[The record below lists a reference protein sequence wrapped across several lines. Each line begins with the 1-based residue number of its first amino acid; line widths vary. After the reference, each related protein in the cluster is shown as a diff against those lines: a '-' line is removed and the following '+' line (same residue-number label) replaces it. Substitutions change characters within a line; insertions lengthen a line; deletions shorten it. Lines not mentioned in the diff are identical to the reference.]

1 MNSEAQ
7 ISEVLGGGRVIGRNL
22 KSYADFDEVIRSG
35 FPWKA
40 VSHAKDSMSLTDR
53 ELSSLLDV
61 SERTLSRLKK
71 SGKRLTMS
79 ASDRLFRVAN
89 IFASAKQVFESEEAA
104 LKWLHNPQIGLGGR
118 VPLDMIMTEAGTHEV
133 ENLLGR
139 IEYGVIA

>member
-1 MNSEAQ
+1 
-7 ISEVLGGGRVIGRNL
+7 
-22 KSYADFDEVIRSG
+22 
-35 FPWKA
+35 
-40 VSHAKDSMSLTDR
+40 
-53 ELSSLLDV
+53 
-61 SERTLSRLKK
+61 
-71 SGKRLTMS
+71 MS

>member
-1 MNSEAQ
+1 MNTEAQ
-7 ISEVLGGGRVIGRNL
+7 ISEVLGGDQVIGRSL
-22 KSYADFDEVIRSG
+22 KSRADFDEIIRSG
-35 FPWKA
+35 FSWKA

-71 SGKRLTMS
+71 GEKRLTIS
-79 ASDRLFRVAN
+79 ASDRLFRIAN
-89 IFASAKQVFESEEAA
+89 IFALAKQVFESEDAA